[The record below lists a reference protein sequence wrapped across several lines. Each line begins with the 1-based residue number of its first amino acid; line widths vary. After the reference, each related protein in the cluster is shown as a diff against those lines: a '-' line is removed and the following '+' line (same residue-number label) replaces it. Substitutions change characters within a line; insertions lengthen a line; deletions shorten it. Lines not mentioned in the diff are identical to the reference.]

1 MAPEESTS
9 LVQRCTDFVSE
20 HKKAIIIGTAAV
32 AIAAG
37 GVAYYAS
44 SSRTPGAGDNN
55 GERKSRDKKRS
66 GKSSKKRKTVN
77 DKDGPIIEERSP
89 KVVEEQEDIKLS
101 QEQIDLLPIEERTS
115 MAASL
120 KAKGNSAYQQRKF
133 AEAADHY
140 TQAINVSSKAEPV
153 FYSNRAACYVNMS
166 PPRHELVIEDCNT
179 ALSLD
184 RNYVKALNRRAGALE
199 GLKRYEEALRDFTAG
214 TILEKFQ
221 NDNAAQ
227 AVERVLKKLSTEKA
241 AEILATRES
250 RLPSFTFISAYFA
263 AFRSRPLP
271 VLPVSPS
278 TGDNTLIL
286 ALEALAAADYAHS
299 LTLVNE
305 ALEQGVSWDVGKAEA
320 LNLRGTFKFLIADVA
335 GAKEDLLTSVEL
347 VPSFTQSLVK
357 IASVHMEQGDP
368 KKAFECFEEAIKHN
382 ADDPDIYYH
391 RGQVLFIMN
400 EFEQAAEN
408 YTKST
413 ALDDQFVFSHIQL
426 AVAQYK
432 SNHLSNSMATF
443 RRTLKAF
450 PQRSEPQNYYGELL
464 LDQQRFEEAVEKFE
478 RAIELEKT
486 KPPPMNVLP
495 LVNKGLAL
503 YQWKQDIGAA
513 ERCCNEALRIDPECE
528 AAVATLAQLSLQQSK
543 VERAVEMFARQAE
556 LARSEVE
563 LVNAL
568 TYQYAASSQLYF
580 LKNYPEQASQL
591 NQIARGMM

>member
-1 MAPEESTS
+1 MASKESTS
-9 LVQRCTDFVSE
+9 LVQRCSDFVSE
-20 HKKAIIIGTAAV
+20 HKKAVIIGTAAV

-37 GVAYYAS
+37 GAAYYAS
-44 SSRTPGAGDNN
+44 TSRRPGGDKN
-55 GERKSRDKKRS
+55 GERKSRDKKRG

-77 DKDGPIIEERSP
+77 DKDGPILEERSP
-89 KVVEEQEDIKLS
+89 KIVEEDEDAKLS
-101 QEQIDLLPIEERTS
+101 QEQIALLPLEERSS
-115 MAASL
+115 MAALL

-133 AEAADHY
+133 AQAAELY
-140 TQAINVSSKAEPV
+140 TQAIDISPKPEPV

-166 PPRHELVIEDCNT
+166 PPKHELVIEDCDT
-179 ALSLD
+179 ALNLD
-184 RNYVKALNRRAGALE
+184 HNYVKALNRRAGALE
-199 GLKRYEEALRDFTAG
+199 GLKRYEEALRDFTAA
-214 TILEKFQ
+214 TILDKFK
-221 NDNAAQ
+221 NEGAGQ
-227 AVERVLKKLSTEKA
+227 AVERVLKKLSNEKA

-271 VLPVSPS
+271 TKPESPS

-286 ALEALAAADYAHS
+286 ALEALAAADYARS

-305 ALEQGVSWDVGKAEA
+305 ALEQSVSWDGGKAEA
-320 LNLRGTFKFLIADVA
+320 LNLRGTFKFLTGDIA
-335 GAKEDLLTSVEL
+335 GAEQDLLTSIEL

-368 KKAFECFEEAIKHN
+368 KKAFECFEKAIKYN
-382 ADDPDIYYH
+382 PDDPDIYYH

-400 EFEQAAEN
+400 EFTQAAEN
-408 YTKST
+408 YTMST
-413 ALDDQFVFSHIQL
+413 TLDDQFVFSHIQL

-432 SNHLSNSMATF
+432 SGLLANSMATF

-464 LDQQRFEEAVEKFE
+464 LDQQRFEDAVEKFE
-478 RAIELEKT
+478 RAIELERAKT
-486 KPPPMNVLP
+486 PPMNVLP
-495 LVNKGLAL
+495 IVNKGLAL

-528 AAVATLAQLSLQQSK
+528 AAVATLAQLFLQQSK
-543 VERAVEMFARQAE
+543 IERAVEMFIRQTE
-556 LARSEVE
+556 LARSEPE
-563 LVNAL
+563 LINAL
-568 TYQYAASSQLYF
+568 TYQYASSSQMEF

-591 NQIARGMM
+591 NQIARAMM